1 MGPKVPCQAN
11 ERHQKRKL
19 QKQRNLK
26 QLRKTLL
33 PNQQEEDLLL
43 EEKPQ
48 LVKKNLLLLLLLEF
62 NLVVKQSLRPLL
74 GPVLV
79 LQLQKVKQLP
89 KEKRRLT
96 FLLLELNQNEKLNL
110 SLLLVQ
116 NLQRPRKLPQNVEAR
131 KLLLL
136 LVLNQNEKQNHLEFN
151 LVVELLEENLLLS
164 ELLQHQ
170 NHQLVVEARR
180 TNPTNEWPKKLHNS
194 SNELNNARGR
204 IIDLD

>member
-1 MGPKVPCQAN
+1 MEAN

-62 NLVVKQSLRPLL
+62 NLVVKQSLLHLL

-89 KEKRRLT
+89 KEKQRLT
-96 FLLLELNQNEKLNL
+96 FLLLELNQNEKLNP

-116 NLQRPRKLPQNVEAR
+116 NLQRPRKLPQNVEPR
-131 KLLLL
+131 ELLLL
-136 LVLNQNEKQNHLEFN
+136 LVLNQNEK
-151 LVVELLEENLLLS
+151 LLL
-164 ELLQHQ
+164 LL
-170 NHQLVVEARR
+170 L
-180 TNPTNEWPKKLHNS
+180 
-194 SNELNNARGR
+194 
-204 IIDLD
+204 LDSTKTKGKIQVSCW